1 NCVEPGFIDTAT
13 HDGFTGQAAR
23 EPYLAATPMKR
34 AGTVEDCV
42 GAFLFLASAKT
53 GGYIT
58 GQVLAING
66 GAAMF

>member
-1 NCVEPGFIDTAT
+1 VEPGFIDTEI
-13 HDGFTGQAAR
+13 HEGFTGSAER
-23 EPYLAATPMKR
+23 EAYLAATPMKR
-34 AGTVEDCV
+34 AGTVEECV
-42 GAFLFLASAKT
+42 GAFLFLASEKT